1 MSEQNAEIVYESAP
15 SFGAQY
21 LKFFIKG
28 KKRFDARP
36 KDLTASAVVKAMQPD
51 KAKLAQYRA
60 ACGYPE
66 GSALPLLYPHILT
79 SSMHMSLMARD
90 TFPLSPLGAVHA
102 RNHILQRQPL
112 SENDAYHVRCSMDY
126 SAFRVLKQGAEAD
139 IVTHVEREGEL
150 VWESVST
157 YLFRGKFGEPG
168 EPHPLAALPELE
180 HADQEASWPIPRNMG
195 KRYAKITGDYN
206 PIHINK
212 YAAKL
217 FGFSSDIIHGMWN
230 LAQAVNHLPGL
241 DNDRPQRLDAL
252 FKGPSFIGAT
262 MAMQYA
268 AQDEGYRFDAYCGEN
283 PRPVIVG
290 RYAATK
296 PEDSLG

>member
-1 MSEQNAEIVYESAP
+1 MSEQPAEIVYESAP

-36 KDLTASAVVKAMQPD
+36 KDLVASAVVKDMRPD
-51 KAKLAQYRA
+51 KAKLAQYRE
-60 ACGYPE
+60 ACGFPE

-90 TFPLSPLGAVHA
+90 AFPLSPLGAVHA
-102 RNHILQRQPL
+102 RNHILQRRPL
-112 SENDAYHVRCSMDY
+112 SENDAYHVRCAMDY
-126 SAFRVLKQGAEAD
+126 SAFRVLKQGAEVD
-139 IVTHVEREGEL
+139 VVTHLEREGEV

-168 EPHPLAALPELE
+168 EPHPLASLPELDN
-180 HADQEASWPIPRNMG
+180 ADQDADWPIPGNMG

-230 LAQAVNHLPGL
+230 LAQAINHLPAI
-241 DNDRPQRLDAL
+241 DSQSPQRLDAL

-262 MAMQYA
+262 MTMKYGST
-268 AQDEGYRFDAYCGEN
+268 EGGHRFDAYCGSN

-290 RYAATK
+290 RYATTTA
-296 PEDSLG
+296 EDTLL